1 MFVWNF
7 LLCSPATATW
17 VVLTQKKKKTCNA
30 LVKHKKKIYANL
42 FQIFCHFISRYFH
55 WTMVFVQNI
64 GKTWSTLKL
73 FQTLSRYPA
82 ASCFLIFRN
91 YLSDHLKVFKMLQT
105 TIADYHQH
113 HYTCVWLIEH
123 THTQAHIGTNNL

>member
-55 WTMVFVQNI
+55 WTMVFGTKYWKDLIYFKIIPNSFSLPRGLMFSYFQ
-64 GKTWSTLKL
+64 KL
-73 FQTLSRYPA
+73 CIRSFKSIQDATNNDCRLSS
-82 ASCFLIFRN
+82 ASL
-91 YLSDHLKVFKMLQT
+91 YLCMTH
-105 TIADYHQH
+105 
-113 HYTCVWLIEH
+113 W
-123 THTQAHIGTNNL
+123 THTYTSTHRYK